1 MAGNLLV
8 TRYETE
14 AAETMLIESV
24 VETLTPIY
32 GADNIEVITL

>member
-1 MAGNLLV
+1 
-8 TRYETE
+8 
-14 AAETMLIESV
+14 MLIESV